1 MTTRISHFGWT
12 HLAGIALVCAL
23 PGVLLAQR
31 GKTPITDKI
40 GLDQNLGA
48 QVPLSAEFLD
58 ESGKKVALGDY
69 FKEKPVVLVPL
80 FYGCKGS
87 CLLIRDGVIKML
99 NAQKKIKPR
108 EDFEVV
114 ILSVHPKE
122 TPQMAADAKAFWMEV
137 YKEDGFEDG
146 FHFLSG
152 RWDAIQSVTKP
163 VGFRYVYDFETDELA
178 HPAGIVVL
186 TPQGRTS
193 QYIFG
198 VTYPA
203 KIFMDSVSAA
213 QSNQIGER
221 SEELLFGCWKYD
233 PKSGKYR
240 IVVENVLKAL
250 GAATVLILG
259 ISIGFLSY
267 KYRTAPAQKAENAD
281 EGGETAE

>member
-1 MTTRISHFGWT
+1 MTIRLSHFGWKY
-12 HLAGIALVCAL
+12 LVGIALVGAL
-23 PGVLLAQR
+23 PGALVAQR

-40 GLDQNLGA
+40 GLDQKLGA
-48 QVPLSAEFLD
+48 QVPLTAEFLD
-58 ESGKKVALGDY
+58 ESGKKVMLGSY
-69 FKEKPVVLVPL
+69 FNEKPVLLVPL

-137 YKEDGFEDG
+137 YKDEGFEDG

-152 RWDAIQSVTKP
+152 SWDAIQSVTQP
-163 VGFRYVYDFETDELA
+163 VGFRYVYDFGTDELA

-186 TPQGRTS
+186 TPDGRTS

-203 KIFMDSVSAA
+203 KIFMDSVAAA

-221 SEELLFGCWKYD
+221 SEEILFGCWKYD

-267 KYRTAPAQKAENAD
+267 KYRTAPAQRAGETD
-281 EGGETAE
+281 EGGGSTE